1 MRTSQFLRLTR
12 FGLVLIAVAVLSVA
26 SVPPASAQFGAIR
39 DAARRAAD
47 EAKKAEEAKKKAE
60 EAKKTTEDL
69 AGKQPS
75 AGEQPAATPAPAAA
89 PASAAATPS
98 TAPAAAAAPTFQTYS
113 KFDFVPGEKI
123 IAVDDFTQDAVG
135 DFPDKW
141 NTNASGE
148 IVTVAGQT

>member
-39 DAARRAAD
+39 DAARRAA
-47 EAKKAEEAKKKAE
+47 E

-98 TAPAAAAAPTFQTYS
+98 TSPAAAAAPTFQTYS